1 MAKRPTKRWSAQVE
15 QVYRAQGREL
25 WALLYAQCND
35 ADRAH
40 DALQEAFTRLQEQ
53 NGTPIRD
60 PRAWLLRVG
69 RNWLRDVAR
78 RQRVAARP
86 VGFLDDVVA
95 SGSDPVAEAEHN
107 ELRQGVR
114 DALAQLKTED
124 REVLVLR
131 YGLSWSS
138 QRIAQALDSTAPAI
152 DMRLSRARHRL
163 AEILKNTEQG
173 HHE

>member
-1 MAKRPTKRWSAQVE
+1 MTKRRATPWSAQVE
-15 QVYRAQGREL
+15 QMYRNQGREL

-53 NGTPIRD
+53 NGAEIRD
-60 PRAWLLRVG
+60 LRAWLLRVG

-86 VGFLDDVVA
+86 AGFMDDLAGGALDPSA
-95 SGSDPVAEAEHN
+95 AAEQN
-107 ELRQGVR
+107 ETRQRVR

-138 QRIAQALDSTAPAI
+138 QQIAQALESTAPAI
-152 DMRLSRARHRL
+152 DMRLSRARRRL
-163 AEILKNTEQG
+163 AELLEHTEQG
-173 HHE
+173 HDD